1 MKRFWSLILVAA
13 LLAFL
18 FTSCSLQK
26 NPKTA
31 DELYARIDTAMN
43 ALDSYKAQGTI
54 SMTFFKEGVKM
65 NTTSE
70 SRISEAGLLSG
81 DYYFYSETET
91 VVKAETL
98 GVEETVHSM
107 EAFYNGNVYL
117 KNEGD
122 GLSQRFSSAMTAEEY
137 MAYQSEK
144 SGDIDDGALSDCV
157 TKVMKEHED
166 GTYSIE
172 YSGYTAR
179 TIETLRKQ
187 MNFDA
192 LDVEE
197 KVIDF
202 IITIDTDEEMRVSE
216 IKMDAIF
223 DIEEES
229 TQKPSLTVTYH
240 YSDYDSVTR
249 EPALFTEADYN
260 VISDIRLLD
269 KLETLY
275 GEMLSK
281 KENTFCLISEQHFKM
296 GVEESS
302 YLEKDTVTY
311 GEDEQGFFYAID
323 AMISDVMIEVDYRN
337 GTQTIR
343 QGADAETMAQTD
355 AEARA
360 YIKGL
365 MSVIGFNKLQVR
377 EIAELG
383 DGVYVAAMNG
393 VDEAAYRELVQG
405 MGMTFSSFEQ
415 KISFSVDPQNPDVM
429 NEISITVTIACKKRI
444 SNWLYNGTLTLR
456 STIDLDLAE

>member
-1 MKRFWSLILVAA
+1 MKRFLSLILAAA
-13 LLAFL
+13 LLALL

-26 NPKTA
+26 KPKTA
-31 DELYARIDTAMN
+31 DELYARIDTAMD
-43 ALDSYKAQGTI
+43 ALDSYKAHGTI
-54 SMTFFKEGVKM
+54 SMTFFTQGVKM
-65 NTTSE
+65 NATSE
-70 SRISEAGLLSG
+70 SRISEAGLVNG

-91 VVKAETL
+91 VVKAETI
-98 GVEETVHSM
+98 GVEETVHSV
-107 EAFYNGNVYL
+107 EAFYHGNAYL

-144 SGDIDDGALSDCV
+144 SGGIDDGSLTDCV
-157 TKVMKEHED
+157 TKVMKENED

-179 TIETLRKQ
+179 AVETLTKN
-187 MNFDA
+187 MG
-192 LDVEE
+192 LDDLLAEDEIV
-197 KVIDF
+197 DYM
-202 IITIDTDEEMRVSE
+202 ITVCADEEMRVSE
-216 IKMDAIF
+216 IKMNAVF
-223 DIEEES
+223 DIEEE

-240 YSDYDSVTR
+240 YSDYDGVNR

-275 GEMLSK
+275 EEMLAK
-281 KENTFCLISEQHFKM
+281 KENTFWLISEQHFELM
-296 GVEESS
+296 GEESS
-302 YLEKDTVTY
+302 YLEKDIVTY
-311 GEDEQGFFYAID
+311 GEDEQGFFYAVD
-323 AMISDVMIEVDYRN
+323 AMISEVTIEIDYKN

-343 QGADAETMAQTD
+343 QGADTETAAQTD

-360 YIKGL
+360 YITGL
-365 MSVIGFNKLQVR
+365 MSVIGFQKLQVR
-377 EIAELG
+377 EIVEMG
-383 DGVYVAAMNG
+383 DGVYAAVMDG

-405 MGMTFSSFEQ
+405 MGMAFSSCEQ

-429 NEISITVTIACKKRI
+429 TEISTTVTVACKYHAYG
-444 SNWLYNGTLTLR
+444 LTYNGTLTLR